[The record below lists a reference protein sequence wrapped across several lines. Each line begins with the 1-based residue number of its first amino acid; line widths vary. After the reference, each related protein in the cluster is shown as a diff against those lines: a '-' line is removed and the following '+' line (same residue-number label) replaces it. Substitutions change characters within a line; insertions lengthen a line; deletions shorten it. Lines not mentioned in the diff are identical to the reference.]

1 VVDWWWTC
9 GVWTAEAEERREKEQ
24 RQRQGGVALLWAAR
38 GGLTGAG
45 QEVALSSVCVLFPL
59 PRSASRA
66 LVHTGRRVVA
76 RVPLGVVTG
85 AENRDL
91 FWAAPCGKRD
101 DDRSKVTAFR
111 VRVRAQGL
119 ENDAGLRDL
128 VSHKQAVKLGS
139 IIVVYFVMY

>member
-1 VVDWWWTC
+1 VRRSNGSGRVELLSAGCSRRVD
-9 GVWTAEAEERREKEQ
+9 
-24 RQRQGGVALLWAAR
+24 GGWS
-38 GGLTGAG
+38 GGGS
-45 QEVALSSVCVLFPL
+45 VSVCVLFPL

-66 LVHTGRRVVA
+66 LVHTGRREWL
-76 RVPLGVVTG
+76 RGSPLGVVTG

-111 VRVRAQGL
+111 VRVRARGL
-119 ENDAGLRDL
+119 VNDAGLRDL

-139 IIVVYFVMY
+139 TIVVYFVMHWI